1 MRATGGGWWRGL
13 CAALLAVAALCRTA
27 AAQEALAEEEAPP
40 TSVEKSGVAM
50 DRAYEAPEERTTLRD
65 AVRGLLKDAPPFFR
79 DAKLSLY
86 LRTYYR
92 YFDGYGTGLSEAWA
106 IGGGLGVKS
115 GYLLERF
122 AVGAVLYT
130 SQPLYAPDDRDGTSL
145 LGPGQEGYTVLG
157 QLYGE
162 FRITDGILI
171 DLYRQ
176 TYNTPYINRNDSR
189 MTPNTFEGYNITGHH
204 GGEEGEAEVS
214 WGAGYI
220 AKIKERNS
228 DEFVWMSQDI
238 GAAVKR
244 GVIAAGGR
252 WSRDDTSLGLI
263 EYFCQDVINI
273 VYAEGKHSFE
283 IREGPGILF
292 AAQFTQQ
299 ASTGD
304 DLLTGASFQTFQLG
318 FKGEVSHGGALLS
331 LAYTTT
337 GSGAAIRNPWSSC
350 PGYTSCQLLDF
361 NREGEQAFLVKAVY
375 DFGNIGLAGVTFYA
389 LYCHG
394 WDREDGFDEDEVDL
408 DLQWRPTKESLKG
421 LSIRVRWAYVWE
433 RGGADDTQQD
443 LRVIVN
449 WDF

>member
-1 MRATGGGWWRGL
+1 MPKTRRGWRHGL
-13 CAALLAVAALCRTA
+13 SAALLSITALCRTA
-27 AAQEALAEEEAPP
+27 AGQEALAEEEPPP
-40 TSVEKSGVAM
+40 TSVEQSAVSI

-65 AVRGLLKDAPPFFR
+65 LVREALKDAPPFLR

-92 YFDGYGTGLSEAWA
+92 YFDGYGSGLSEAWA

-122 AVGAVLYT
+122 AVGAELYT
-130 SQPLYAPDDRDGTSL
+130 SQPLYAPEDRDGTSL
-145 LGPGQEGYTVLG
+145 LAPGQDGYTVLG

-162 FRITDGILI
+162 FRVTDGILI

-204 GGEEGEAEVS
+204 GGEEGADEVS

-220 AKIKERNS
+220 SKIKERNS
-228 DEFVWMSQDI
+228 DEFVWMSEDI
-238 GAAVKR
+238 GATVKR
-244 GVIAAGGR
+244 GVIVAGGR

-263 EYFCQDVINI
+263 EYYCQDIINI
-273 VYAEGKHSFE
+273 VYAEGKHAFK
-283 IREGPGILF
+283 IAEGPGLLF

-304 DLLTGASFQTFQLG
+304 DLLTGSSFSTFQLG
-318 FKGEVSHGGALLS
+318 LKGEVSHGGALLS
-331 LAYTTT
+331 LAYTAT
-337 GSGAAIRNPWSSC
+337 GSDAGIRNPWSSC

-375 DFGNIGLAGVTFYA
+375 DFTNVGISGVTFYA

-394 WDREDGFDEDEVDL
+394 WGREDGFDEDEVDL
-408 DLQWRPTKESLKG
+408 DLQWRPKTKSIEG
-421 LSIRVRWAYVWE
+421 LSIRVRWAYVSE

-443 LRVIVN
+443 FRVIVN
-449 WDF
+449 WEF